1 MKALASVL
9 LSLCFCVPVG
19 AERNAACL
27 DSELEHEL
35 LQLQDAVKDLQIHIP
50 DILES
55 VQEMNVRI
63 PEIQVH
69 VPEIS
74 VQIPQIQIPEI
85 HIQTPVNVHI
95 PEIHIPEIRLQ
106 IPKIDIEIP
115 EYGSEPVPIVGT
127 PTCTVA

>member
-1 MKALASVL
+1 MKALASIL

-19 AERNAACL
+19 AEKNVTCV
-27 DSELEHEL
+27 DSDLNHEL

-50 DILES
+50 DILKS

-74 VQIPQIQIPEI
+74 VQIPQI
-85 HIQTPVNVHI
+85 
-95 PEIHIPEIRLQ
+95 
-106 IPKIDIEIP
+106 
-115 EYGSEPVPIVGT
+115 
-127 PTCTVA
+127 